1 MHLTIAGYEIER
13 KIESYYA
20 SSLFRA
26 RDRSSGRPAIIKTLS
41 AAYPDI
47 RDIKRLEREYW
58 VLKELDD
65 VEGVLPASD
74 LVFHD
79 NGNPAVIS
87 QTTGR
92 TLSYYF
98 NSNRASTWPLDRIVD
113 IVIQLT
119 TAIDAVHDHKTVHK
133 NIAPQNI
140 LIDDADWSV
149 KLMNFEI
156 ASALS
161 REHQDKTISKRMWG
175 SLPYISPEQTGRIS
189 HDVDHRS
196 DFYSLGIVFFEMLF
210 GRSPFDATTQLEWV
224 HAHIGKAPKLPDDA
238 GARVPAALANIVL
251 RLLAKSPEDRYQS
264 CFGLLHDLRECHTQL
279 TKTGQIQSFR
289 LGECDISEVF
299 RVPQVVYGR
308 DEELAQVTALFENVE
323 RGGTEVCLISG
334 HSGVGKSALVEELNK
349 PIVRSR
355 GYILRGKFDQFE
367 RAKPYAGISAAF
379 SGLVHELLAEPAD
392 RLATWKTRI
401 TEALG
406 GNAQA
411 MIDVLPDLEKIIGPQ
426 DPVPALPPTEAQNRL
441 QLMFISL
448 VRLLT
453 GSDRPVVIYLD
464 DLQWSDAPTL
474 NLLQKF
480 ATARDISNLFILGAY
495 RSNEIDSNHL
505 LSLARNEI
513 SKVRPVHEVS
523 LQPLAR
529 FVVNQILSTALRT
542 DVDETDRL
550 SAVLYRKTEGNPF
563 FVNELLKSL
572 VDDGLIRF
580 ERAQGRWTW
589 DVDAINKA
597 DVGSDVVDFLLGNL
611 GKLPDETK
619 QTLRMAACIGHE
631 FDMQKLAVVH
641 QRPKKEIGLALMSA
655 LARNIILP
663 LDDSYQLF
671 DEAASRSE
679 TPIDAAMNPRF
690 RFQHDRLHQA
700 AYDLIDADDKER
712 VHLSIGRLLQEE
724 ASDEPSDESVIKIV
738 RHLNEA
744 IALISDAD
752 PRVELAQ
759 LNLKAAR
766 VAHDASSYPAALHY
780 LQVGRS
786 LLPLNAWENHYEL
799 SKEFSALYAQ
809 TVYLVGRHDDA
820 DQELSMALEH
830 LRTALEKAQV
840 LSMRTRHY
848 STSGRMADSIVA
860 ALQGLQLL
868 GIEIERDVSDDTVSA
883 EIEAISRNL
892 GEREIADLIDAGR
905 MTNPEMATAIG
916 LLMEIFPA
924 AFLSGA
930 GNLFYFLV
938 LRSVNLSLQFGSST
952 ETAFAYAA
960 YGMLLCGGLDRPAE
974 GFEYGKLALKMNDSF
989 EDIGLKSRIIYLYGM
1004 FIHHWSR
1011 HWTSMTEWFK
1021 KGIEAGYQSGDL
1033 LYLAYNAQDCIIW
1046 DPKLDIPAVIEGQT
1060 KYLEVVQDCNYMD
1073 SYDSGSLFL
1082 QMYKN
1087 FAGETIDQFSLTSET
1102 FDERSR
1108 LDGIRSRKFM
1118 TGVANFNIYKA
1129 EIHYLYGDSEGALPF
1144 VEAQEE
1150 LIDSVMSLPQ
1160 STRFRFVAFL
1170 TYASICLKSPRQRR
1184 QSFRGRMSDHL
1195 SKMQIWADNC
1205 PENFRH
1211 LYLAMIA
1218 ELARLDGDMIAALK
1232 NFEAAIQGAA
1242 ASGFTRDQAMIHER
1256 YGNAFEAMGL
1266 EAAATTHLRAARQLF
1281 YRWGADRKVAQLDA
1295 QYPSLE
1301 QMSFEFAP
1309 VAGSARP
1316 PTVSDTGISQEALDL
1331 DAVMN
1336 ATRAISGEIVLE
1348 QLLSKTMNIL
1358 IESTG
1363 AQRGFFISRN
1373 AGDLTIE
1380 STSSVTDRYR
1390 EANKTPYIAS
1400 PDDIPHSVVN
1410 YVLRTQKPLV
1420 IDNGL
1425 GHSQFNEDPYRER
1438 RDPKSVMCVPVLRS
1452 ENLEGVILL
1461 ENDLASGAFSDE
1473 RLGMVELLAA
1483 QASISIE
1490 NAKLYD
1496 DLEQKV
1502 DERTAELRR
1511 KSIALSLVANQ
1522 LSKYLSPQVY
1532 RSIFDR
1538 DREVRVAS
1546 ERKHLTIFFSDLVG
1560 FTEVAENMESGALTR
1575 LLNDY
1580 LSEMSDVALSFGATV
1595 DKFVGDGIVIF
1606 FGDPESRGVKND
1618 AVACAKMAIAMRKR
1632 LSELRQGWLDQGIEK
1647 PLDCRMGIHTG
1658 FCTVGNFG
1666 SETRMDYTII
1676 GRAVNLASR
1685 LESAAETGSILI
1697 SQSTFEQIKDQVDCV
1712 RKGQIDLRGIAR
1724 PVQTYEIVDIRK
1736 SEQ

>member
-355 GYILRGKFDQFE
+355 GYILHGKFDQFE

-631 FDMQKLAVVH
+631 FD
-641 QRPKKEIGLALMSA
+641 
-655 LARNIILP
+655 
-663 LDDSYQLF
+663 
-671 DEAASRSE
+671 
-679 TPIDAAMNPRF
+679 
-690 RFQHDRLHQA
+690 
-700 AYDLIDADDKER
+700 
-712 VHLSIGRLLQEE
+712 
-724 ASDEPSDESVIKIV
+724 
-738 RHLNEA
+738 
-744 IALISDAD
+744 
-752 PRVELAQ
+752 
-759 LNLKAAR
+759 
-766 VAHDASSYPAALHY
+766 
-780 LQVGRS
+780 
-786 LLPLNAWENHYEL
+786 
-799 SKEFSALYAQ
+799 
-809 TVYLVGRHDDA
+809 
-820 DQELSMALEH
+820 
-830 LRTALEKAQV
+830 
-840 LSMRTRHY
+840 
-848 STSGRMADSIVA
+848 
-860 ALQGLQLL
+860 
-868 GIEIERDVSDDTVSA
+868 
-883 EIEAISRNL
+883 
-892 GEREIADLIDAGR
+892 
-905 MTNPEMATAIG
+905 
-916 LLMEIFPA
+916 
-924 AFLSGA
+924 
-930 GNLFYFLV
+930 
-938 LRSVNLSLQFGSST
+938 
-952 ETAFAYAA
+952 
-960 YGMLLCGGLDRPAE
+960 
-974 GFEYGKLALKMNDSF
+974 
-989 EDIGLKSRIIYLYGM
+989 
-1004 FIHHWSR
+1004 
-1011 HWTSMTEWFK
+1011 
-1021 KGIEAGYQSGDL
+1021 
-1033 LYLAYNAQDCIIW
+1033 
-1046 DPKLDIPAVIEGQT
+1046 
-1060 KYLEVVQDCNYMD
+1060 
-1073 SYDSGSLFL
+1073 
-1082 QMYKN
+1082 
-1087 FAGETIDQFSLTSET
+1087 
-1102 FDERSR
+1102 
-1108 LDGIRSRKFM
+1108 
-1118 TGVANFNIYKA
+1118 
-1129 EIHYLYGDSEGALPF
+1129 
-1144 VEAQEE
+1144 
-1150 LIDSVMSLPQ
+1150 
-1160 STRFRFVAFL
+1160 
-1170 TYASICLKSPRQRR
+1170 
-1184 QSFRGRMSDHL
+1184 
-1195 SKMQIWADNC
+1195 
-1205 PENFRH
+1205 
-1211 LYLAMIA
+1211 
-1218 ELARLDGDMIAALK
+1218 
-1232 NFEAAIQGAA
+1232 
-1242 ASGFTRDQAMIHER
+1242 
-1256 YGNAFEAMGL
+1256 
-1266 EAAATTHLRAARQLF
+1266 
-1281 YRWGADRKVAQLDA
+1281 
-1295 QYPSLE
+1295 
-1301 QMSFEFAP
+1301 
-1309 VAGSARP
+1309 
-1316 PTVSDTGISQEALDL
+1316 
-1331 DAVMN
+1331 
-1336 ATRAISGEIVLE
+1336 
-1348 QLLSKTMNIL
+1348 
-1358 IESTG
+1358 
-1363 AQRGFFISRN
+1363 
-1373 AGDLTIE
+1373 
-1380 STSSVTDRYR
+1380 
-1390 EANKTPYIAS
+1390 
-1400 PDDIPHSVVN
+1400 
-1410 YVLRTQKPLV
+1410 
-1420 IDNGL
+1420 
-1425 GHSQFNEDPYRER
+1425 
-1438 RDPKSVMCVPVLRS
+1438 
-1452 ENLEGVILL
+1452 
-1461 ENDLASGAFSDE
+1461 
-1473 RLGMVELLAA
+1473 
-1483 QASISIE
+1483 
-1490 NAKLYD
+1490 
-1496 DLEQKV
+1496 
-1502 DERTAELRR
+1502 
-1511 KSIALSLVANQ
+1511 
-1522 LSKYLSPQVY
+1522 
-1532 RSIFDR
+1532 
-1538 DREVRVAS
+1538 
-1546 ERKHLTIFFSDLVG
+1546 
-1560 FTEVAENMESGALTR
+1560 
-1575 LLNDY
+1575 
-1580 LSEMSDVALSFGATV
+1580 
-1595 DKFVGDGIVIF
+1595 
-1606 FGDPESRGVKND
+1606 
-1618 AVACAKMAIAMRKR
+1618 
-1632 LSELRQGWLDQGIEK
+1632 
-1647 PLDCRMGIHTG
+1647 
-1658 FCTVGNFG
+1658 
-1666 SETRMDYTII
+1666 
-1676 GRAVNLASR
+1676 
-1685 LESAAETGSILI
+1685 
-1697 SQSTFEQIKDQVDCV
+1697 
-1712 RKGQIDLRGIAR
+1712 
-1724 PVQTYEIVDIRK
+1724 
-1736 SEQ
+1736 